1 MTNKIYKRTY
11 RIAFHPNVVKM
22 IDGAREG
29 TYACWGFHD
38 LLDHN
43 HEDEEIMENDTALK
57 STFKKLLFKSH
68 VDRFIINIS
77 YYISQ
82 ALIDS

>member
-43 HEDEEIMENDTALK
+43 HEDEEVMA
-57 STFKKLLFKSH
+57 
-68 VDRFIINIS
+68 VS
-77 YYISQ
+77 YTHLTLPTK
-82 ALIDS
+82 A